1 MEFKWVDGFRIKVS
15 TVEDA
20 VIISSNREGLL
31 SLASHL
37 MGLVQEP
44 SHSHFH
50 LDQNNSLED
59 GSVELIV
66 ERTD

>member
-37 MGLVQEP
+37 MELVQEP
-44 SHSHFH
+44 THSHFH